1 MNSRDGK
8 AKRCPQ
14 CETVKPL
21 REFPKSKGR
30 ADGHNQWCKPCTAR
44 KGREYRNDWDEY
56 RRADWLSQMRERR
69 ELLKRKDPAAFK
81 QAQRV
86 KHLKYYFGL
95 DAGEDERLFEAQ
107 GRVCA
112 ICGRGESVI
121 KRWVIDHCHDSGVV
135 RGVLCYRCNHLLGC
149 ATDDPAILQ
158 NAIEYLRGVK

>member
-44 KGREYRNDWDEY
+44 KGREYRNNWDEY

-69 ELLKRKDPAAFK
+69 ELFKRKDPA
-81 QAQRV
+81 
-86 KHLKYYFGL
+86 
-95 DAGEDERLFEAQ
+95 DERLFEAQ